1 MSRAGHQARLVNRVV
16 VVGASLAGLR
26 AAEGLRAEGF
36 DGELVVVGDEV
47 HAPYNRPPLSKEL
60 LAGDVER
67 DEIELQAVGDLRA
80 EWRLGVAATG
90 LDLAARRVALDDGS
104 EPPTTASSSR
114 RGRPRGRSPRPAG
127 SGADLEGVFL
137 LRTVD
142 DSLRLRA
149 ALDDASTLVVVGAG
163 FIGCEVAATARKLG
177 LEVTMVDVA
186 PAPKQPRGGRRR
198 RLGRGPARR
207 PRRATGPRHGRRRAR
222 GRRPPDRRAPR
233 RRHPHRGRRRR
244 RRARQRAEHRL
255 AGGLRASRPATASSA

>member
-1 MSRAGHQARLVNRVV
+1 MNRVV

-104 EPPTTASSSR
+104 ELAYDGLVIATGAAARPLASPGGSARTSKASSCCARSTTACACARRSTMRARSWWSARGSSAA
-114 RGRPRGRSPRPAG
+114 RSPRP
-127 SGADLEGVFL
+127 
-137 LRTVD
+137 
-142 DSLRLRA
+142 
-149 ALDDASTLVVVGAG
+149 
-163 FIGCEVAATARKLG
+163 
-177 LEVTMVDVA
+177 
-186 PAPKQPRGGRRR
+186 
-198 RLGRGPARR
+198 
-207 PRRATGPRHGRRRAR
+207 
-222 GRRPPDRRAPR
+222 
-233 RRHPHRGRRRR
+233 
-244 RRARQRAEHRL
+244 
-255 AGGLRASRPATASSA
+255 RASSDSR